1 MTAPP
6 DAAPESAPKYNPGP
20 DLSTNRGTATPSARR
35 EFLRDFAPRSSVRDM
50 LFSEVTSEESYIV
63 TGYET
68 GRVGINQVAHT
79 HSLIVRPHQL
89 QTDWPVQTVGELQV
103 EHLQAL
109 LDHPPEVLLIGTGE
123 TQQFPDRA
131 VWRHLRAQGLG
142 VEIMDT
148 AAACRTY
155 NLIMAEGRDVA
166 AALIIEG

>member
-1 MTAPP
+1 
-6 DAAPESAPKYNPGP
+6 
-20 DLSTNRGTATPSARR
+20 
-35 EFLRDFAPRSSVRDM
+35 M

-68 GRVGINQVAHT
+68 GRVGINQVAHSR
-79 HSLIVRPHQL
+79 SLIVRPHEL
-89 QTDWPVQTVGELQV
+89 QTDWPVQAAEALRVD
-103 EHLQAL
+103 HLQAVL
-109 LDHPPEVLLIGTGE
+109 ETPPEVLLIGTGE
-123 TQQFPDRA
+123 VQRFPDRA

-166 AALIIEG
+166 AALIIDG